1 MYVCQSQALCPF
13 LMIGFCIDATPS
25 ITQYREAWAIR
36 NGCGPP
42 SCSDSPVSVST
53 IRLPS
58 DLSLILPLF
67 RLGINAIVSNPDA
80 NTTLLQ
86 SICSASDNDAI
97 VNGFTVKCLG
107 HSWPSTLGLDRGIT
121 DFNATTAYIVP
132 FFESHTLTSLTVT

>member
-1 MYVCQSQALCPF
+1 MYVCQSQAGAPF
-13 LMIGFCIDATPS
+13 FTIGLCIDATPS

-42 SCSDSPVSVST
+42 SCSDSPPSVST

-58 DLSLILPLF
+58 NFSSLILPLV
-67 RLGINAIVSNPDA
+67 RLGINAIISNPDA

-107 HSWPSTLGLDRGIT
+107 HSWPSTLGLDGGIT

-132 FFESHTLTSLTVT
+132 FFESHTLM